1 MIASIRLCHENSH
14 SAYHFYDG
22 RLIPSDDS
30 TLALFL
36 LPFLRKRT
44 GSFRN
49 TSPLQHNQIRQLRD
63 THRIVQDQVAIW
75 IEEIF
80 VALSEMVRGVKDEK

>member
-30 TLALFL
+30 TLA
-36 LPFLRKRT
+36 
-44 GSFRN
+44 
-49 TSPLQHNQIRQLRD
+49 
-63 THRIVQDQVAIW
+63 IW

-80 VALSEMVRGVKDEK
+80 VALSEMVRGVKDEKQVATPRVYPFNSDVGAKVAGEIIVLNERFRK